1 MFDGLS
7 ETTLLRIAIG
17 VAAVVLFA
25 VIIYT
30 SRRRPGQGRRSAA
43 APAREAAPRG
53 GRQEPTLR
61 EILEA
66 DAGTAEPADAVEQA
80 ELDLLERTLAGQP
93 VPDRKPAAAPLPG
106 ARPIEDFDKVVSL
119 FLAARAGQ
127 AFHGPDL
134 VVAAEK
140 AGLVFGHMNIFHRLV
155 DNHPEQGPIFS
166 VANLVK
172 PGSFDLANIQ
182 DLRTPGLS
190 FFMALPGP
198 LPALD
203 AWDAMLPAAQRL
215 AELLDGVLLD
225 EERNALGRQRIAH
238 IREDL
243 RSYDRKQGR
252 WDLRTTR

>member
-1 MFDGLS
+1 MLEGLS
-7 ETTLLRIAIG
+7 DTTLLRIAIG
-17 VAAVVLFA
+17 VAALVLFA
-25 VIIYT
+25 VIIAT
-30 SRRRPGQGRRSAA
+30 SRRKPGQGKRHP
-43 APAREAAPRG
+43 APVREAG
-53 GRQEPTLR
+53 DRQEPTLR

-66 DAGTAEPADAVEQA
+66 DANAGGDAAGVQQA
-80 ELDLLERTLAGQP
+80 ELDLLEKTLAGEA
-93 VPDRKPAAAPLPG
+93 VPDRKPAGPPAPG
-106 ARPIEDFDKVVSL
+106 ARPDENFDKVVSL
-119 FLAARAGQ
+119 YLAARAGQ

-140 AGLVFGHMNIFHRLV
+140 AGLVYGHMNIFHRLV
-155 DNHPEQGPIFS
+155 DNHPEQGPVFS

-172 PGSFDLANIQ
+172 PGSFDMASIQ
-182 DLRTPGLS
+182 DLRTPGIS

-203 AWDAMLPAAQRL
+203 AWDAMLPTAQRL

-243 RSYDRKQGR
+243 RNYDRKQSR